1 MSPGGSPQDE
11 TRPPRGT
18 EEDGPAGTDR
28 DPARH
33 PGWEVGVG
41 RGWELLRGDI
51 SLATLLRKSCMP
63 GSH

>member
-1 MSPGGSPQDE
+1 MSAGGSPQDE
-11 TRPPRGT
+11 TRPPGGT

-33 PGWEVGVG
+33 SGWEGGG
-41 RGWELLRGDI
+41 REGWELLRGDI
-51 SLATLLRKSCMP
+51 SLATLLRKSCML